1 MKKTMS
7 RSVISLILAA
17 VFLLGLGFL
26 CVKYVIDADL
36 WAAQS
41 YNPYMVSGQGLS
53 NAGDILDRNGVVLAT
68 SIDGERTY
76 HEDESTRKAML
87 HTVGD
92 GSYNIA
98 TAVETA
104 YRDKIS
110 GHSKIFGYGLPE
122 SLKGKNNLSVTLDS
136 EVCTEVYEA
145 FEGRNGACFVYNYKT
160 GEVLCM
166 VSAPTYDPMNI
177 PENIEDGSYLNNCIS
192 STYTPGSIF
201 KIITAAAGFEHI
213 DNYEDKTFTC
223 ESEKEI
229 GNSKITCLETH
240 GTLDLKNAFAYSC
253 NIAFGDSA
261 LITGR
266 ENMQKTA
273 DKMGINKSFRIGEV
287 YTAQGNFDVR
297 KADDISLAWSGIG
310 QYTDTVNPAQMA
322 ILCGAIAQGGETRL
336 PHYVKGENSG
346 KSGKLMSEEI
356 ANNLHDLMRYTISD
370 YYGDSMFEGLTVCAK
385 TGTAEVG
392 EDKLPNGWMVGYST
406 DEDAPLAFAVVVE
419 EGDYGFYSAG
429 PIARIAMLESAKTL
443 RGE

>member
-136 EVCTEVYEA
+136 EVCTQVYEA

>member
-7 RSVISLILAA
+7 RSIVSLILAA

-26 CVKYVIDADL
+26 CVKYAIDADL

-41 YNPYMVSGQGLS
+41 YNPYMISGQGLA

-68 SIDGERTY
+68 SENGERIY
-76 HEDESTRKAML
+76 NENASTRKALL

-104 YRDKIS
+104 YRDRIS

-122 SLKGKNNLSVTLDS
+122 SLKGENNLQITLDS

-145 FEGRNGACFVYNYKT
+145 FGGKNGACFVYNYKT

-177 PENIEDGSYLNNCIS
+177 PETLEDGSYLNNCIS

-201 KIITAAAGFEHI
+201 KIVTAAAGFEHQKGYQ
-213 DNYEDKTFTC
+213 DMTFTC
-223 ESEKEI
+223 ESVKEI
-229 GNSKITCLETH
+229 GNYEVTCLEKH
-240 GTLDLKNAFAYSC
+240 GTLSLHNAFAYSC

-261 LITGR
+261 LLIGR
-266 ENMQKTA
+266 ENLQKTA
-273 DKMGINKSFRIGEV
+273 EAMGINKSFRIGEV
-287 YTAQGNFDVR
+287 TTATGHFDI
-297 KADDISLAWSGIG
+297 KNADDISLAWSGIG

-322 ILCGAIAQGGETRL
+322 IMCGAIAQGGETRL

-346 KSGKLMSEEI
+346 KSGRLMSEEV
-356 ANNLHDLMRYTISD
+356 AENLHSLMRYTISD

-392 EDKLPNGWMVGYST
+392 EGIEPNAWMIGYST
-406 DEDAPLAFAVVVE
+406 DEDCPLAFAVVVE
-419 EGDYGFYSAG
+419 EGGYGFYSAG
-429 PIARIAMLESAKTL
+429 PIARIAMLGCAESL

>member
-7 RSVISLILAA
+7 RSIISLILAA
-17 VFLLGLGFL
+17 AFLLGLGFL
-26 CVKYVIDADL
+26 CAKYILDADL

-110 GHSKIFGYGLPE
+110 GHSKVFGYGLPA
-122 SLKGKNNLSVTLDS
+122 SLKGKNNLTVTLDS

-145 FEGRNGACFVYNYKT
+145 FEGKKGACFVYNYKT

-177 PENIEDGSYLNNCIS
+177 PEEIEDGSYLNNCIS

-201 KIITAAAGFEHI
+201 KIITAGAGFEHI
-213 DNYEDKTFTC
+213 NGYENKEFTC
-223 ESEKEI
+223 ESVKEI
-229 GNSKITCLETH
+229 GNFEVTCLEKH
-240 GTLDLKNAFAYSC
+240 GTLGIHDAFAYSC
-253 NIAFGDSA
+253 NIAFGDTA
-261 LITGR
+261 LEAGR

-273 DKMGINKSFRIGEV
+273 DKMGINRSFRIGEV
-287 YTAQGNFDVR
+287 YTAKGNYDVK

-322 ILCGAIAQGGETRL
+322 ILCGAIAQDGETRL

-346 KSGKLMSEEI
+346 KSGKLMSKEV
-356 ANNLHDLMRYTISD
+356 ANHLDNLMRYTISD

-392 EDKLPNGWMVGYST
+392 KDKLPNGWMVGYSL

-429 PIARIAMLESAKTL
+429 PIARIAMLGSADAL
-443 RGE
+443 RNN

>member
-7 RSVISLILAA
+7 RSIVSLILAA

-26 CVKYVIDADL
+26 CVKYAIDADL

-41 YNPYMVSGQGLS
+41 YNPYMISGQGLA

-68 SIDGERTY
+68 SENGERIY
-76 HEDESTRKAML
+76 NENASTRKALL

-104 YRDKIS
+104 YRDRIS

-122 SLKGKNNLSVTLDS
+122 SLKGENNLQITLDS

-145 FEGRNGACFVYNYKT
+145 FGGKNGACFVYNYKT

-177 PENIEDGSYLNNCIS
+177 PETLEDGSYLNNCIS

-201 KIITAAAGFEHI
+201 KIVTAAAGFEHQKGYQ
-213 DNYEDKTFTC
+213 DMTFTC
-223 ESEKEI
+223 ESVKEI
-229 GNSKITCLETH
+229 GNYEVTCLEKH
-240 GTLDLKNAFAYSC
+240 GTLSLHNAFAYSC

-261 LITGR
+261 LLIGR
-266 ENMQKTA
+266 ENLQKTA
-273 DKMGINKSFRIGEV
+273 EAMGINKSFRIGEV
-287 YTAQGNFDVR
+287 TTATGHFDI
-297 KADDISLAWSGIG
+297 KNADDISLAWSGIG

-322 ILCGAIAQGGETRL
+322 IMCGAIAQGGETRL

-346 KSGKLMSEEI
+346 KSGRLMSEEV
-356 ANNLHDLMRYTISD
+356 AENLHSLMRYTISD

-392 EDKLPNGWMVGYST
+392 EGIEPNAWMIGYST
-406 DEDAPLAFAVVVE
+406 DEDCPLAFAVVVE
-419 EGDYGFYSAG
+419 EGGYGFYCAG
-429 PIARIAMLESAKTL
+429 PIARIAMLGCAESL

>member
-7 RSVISLILAA
+7 RSIISLILATA
-17 VFLLGLGFL
+17 FLLGLGFL
-26 CVKYVIDADL
+26 CVKYIVDADL

-41 YNPYMVSGQGLS
+41 YNPYMVSGQGLA

-68 SIDGERTY
+68 SEDGERIY
-76 HEDESTRKAML
+76 NENASTRKALL

-104 YRDKIS
+104 YRDRIS

-122 SLKGKNNLSVTLDS
+122 SLKGENNLQITLDS
-136 EVCTEVYEA
+136 DVCTEVYEA
-145 FEGRNGACFVYNYKT
+145 FGGKNGACFVYNYKT

-177 PENIEDGSYLNNCIS
+177 PEILEDGSYLNNCIS

-201 KIITAAAGFEHI
+201 KIVTAAAGF
-213 DNYEDKTFTC
+213 DYVDGYEDMAFTC
-223 ESEKEI
+223 EGVKEI
-229 GNSKITCLETH
+229 GNYEVTCLEEH
-240 GTLDLKNAFAYSC
+240 GTLNLHNAFAYSC

-261 LITGR
+261 LFAGR
-266 ENMQKTA
+266 ENLQKTA
-273 DKMGINKSFRIGEV
+273 EAMGINRSFRIGEV
-287 YTAQGNFDVR
+287 YTAKGNFDI
-297 KADDISLAWSGIG
+297 KDADDISTAWSGIG

-322 ILCGAIAQGGETRL
+322 IMCGAIAQGGETRL

-346 KSGKLMSEEI
+346 KSGKLMSSEVAE
-356 ANNLHDLMRYTISD
+356 NLHDLMRYTISD

-392 EDKLPNGWMVGYST
+392 EGIEPNAWMIGYST
-406 DEDAPLAFAVVVE
+406 DEDCPLAFAVVVE
-419 EGDYGFYSAG
+419 EGGYGFYSAG
-429 PIARIAMLESAKTL
+429 PIARIAMLGCAESL

>member
-1 MKKTMS
+1 MS
-7 RSVISLILAA
+7 RSIVSLILAA

-26 CVKYVIDADL
+26 CVKYAIDADL

-41 YNPYMVSGQGLS
+41 YNPYMISGQGLA

-68 SIDGERTY
+68 SENGERIY
-76 HEDESTRKAML
+76 NENASTRKALL

-104 YRDKIS
+104 YRDRIS

-122 SLKGKNNLSVTLDS
+122 SLKGENNLQITLDS

-145 FEGRNGACFVYNYKT
+145 FGGKNGACFVYNYKT

-177 PENIEDGSYLNNCIS
+177 PETLEDGSYLNNCIS

-201 KIITAAAGFEHI
+201 KIVTAAAGFEHI
-213 DNYEDKTFTC
+213 KGYRDMTFTC
-223 ESEKEI
+223 ESVKEI
-229 GNSKITCLETH
+229 GNYEVTCLEKH
-240 GTLDLKNAFAYSC
+240 GTLSLHNAFAYSC

-261 LITGR
+261 LLIGR
-266 ENMQKTA
+266 ENLQKTA
-273 DKMGINKSFRIGEV
+273 EAMGINKSFRIGEV
-287 YTAQGNFDVR
+287 TTATGHFDI
-297 KADDISLAWSGIG
+297 KNADDISLAWSGIG

-322 ILCGAIAQGGETRL
+322 IMCGAIAQGGETRL

-346 KSGKLMSEEI
+346 KSGRLMSEEV
-356 ANNLHDLMRYTISD
+356 AENLHSLMRYTISD

-392 EDKLPNGWMVGYST
+392 EGIEPNAWMIGYST
-406 DEDAPLAFAVVVE
+406 DEDCPLAFAVVVE
-419 EGDYGFYSAG
+419 EGGYGFYSAG
-429 PIARIAMLESAKTL
+429 PIARIAMLGCADSLK
-443 RGE
+443 G

>member
-7 RSVISLILAA
+7 RSIISLILAA

-26 CVKYVIDADL
+26 CLKYIFDADL

-41 YNPYMVSGQGLS
+41 YNPYMVSGQGLA

-68 SIDGERTY
+68 SVDGERTY
-76 HEDESTRKAML
+76 HESESTRKAML

-98 TAVETA
+98 TAIETA

-122 SLKGKNNLSVTLDS
+122 SLKGKNNLTVTLDS

-145 FEGRNGACFVYNYKT
+145 FEGKKGACFVYNYKT

-166 VSAPTYDPMNI
+166 VSTPTYDPMNI
-177 PENIEDGSYLNNCIS
+177 PEKPENGSYLNNCIS

-201 KIITAAAGFEHI
+201 KIITAGAGFEHI
-213 DNYEDKTFTC
+213 SGYESKTFTC
-223 ESEKEI
+223 ESVKEI
-229 GNSKITCLETH
+229 GNFEVTCLEEH
-240 GTLDLKNAFAYSC
+240 GTLGLHNAFAYSC
-253 NIAFGDSA
+253 NIAFGDTA
-261 LITGR
+261 LEAGR
-266 ENMQKTA
+266 DNMQKTA
-273 DKMGINKSFRIGEV
+273 DRMGINKSFRIGEV
-287 YTAQGNFDVR
+287 YTAQGHYDVK

-346 KSGKLMSEEI
+346 KSGRLMDENTADS
-356 ANNLHDLMRYTISD
+356 LGGLMRYTMSD
-370 YYGDSMFEGLTVCAK
+370 HYGDSMFEGLTVCAK

-392 EDKLPNGWMVGYST
+392 EGIEPNAWMVGYST

-419 EGDYGFYSAG
+419 EGGYGFYSAG
-429 PIARIAMLESAKTL
+429 PIARIAMLGAADTL
-443 RGE
+443 RNN

>member
-1 MKKTMS
+1 MS
-7 RSVISLILAA
+7 RSIVSLILAA

-26 CVKYVIDADL
+26 CVKYAIDADL

-41 YNPYMVSGQGLS
+41 YNPYMISGQGLA

-68 SIDGERTY
+68 SENGERIY
-76 HEDESTRKAML
+76 NENASTRKALL

-104 YRDKIS
+104 YRDRIS

-122 SLKGKNNLSVTLDS
+122 SLKGENNLQITLDS

-145 FEGRNGACFVYNYKT
+145 FGGKNGACFVYNYKT

-177 PENIEDGSYLNNCIS
+177 PETLEDGSYLNNCIS

-201 KIITAAAGFEHI
+201 KIVTAAAGFEHQKGYQ
-213 DNYEDKTFTC
+213 DMTFTC
-223 ESEKEI
+223 ESVKEI
-229 GNSKITCLETH
+229 GNYEVTCLEKH
-240 GTLDLKNAFAYSC
+240 GTLSLHNAFAYSC

-261 LITGR
+261 LLIGR
-266 ENMQKTA
+266 ENLQKTA
-273 DKMGINKSFRIGEV
+273 EAMGINKSFRIGEV
-287 YTAQGNFDVR
+287 TTATGHFDI
-297 KADDISLAWSGIG
+297 KNADDISLAWSGIG

-322 ILCGAIAQGGETRL
+322 IMCGAIAQGGETRL

-346 KSGKLMSEEI
+346 KSGRLMSEEV
-356 ANNLHDLMRYTISD
+356 AENLHSLMRYTISD

-392 EDKLPNGWMVGYST
+392 EGIEPNAWMIGYST
-406 DEDAPLAFAVVVE
+406 DEDCPLAFAVVVE
-419 EGDYGFYSAG
+419 EGGYGFYSAG
-429 PIARIAMLESAKTL
+429 PIARIAMLGCADSLK
-443 RGE
+443 G

>member
-7 RSVISLILAA
+7 RSIVSLILAA

-26 CVKYVIDADL
+26 CVKYAIDADL

-41 YNPYMVSGQGLS
+41 YNPYMISGQGLA

-68 SIDGERTY
+68 SENGERIY
-76 HEDESTRKAML
+76 NENASTRKALL

-104 YRDKIS
+104 YRDRIS

-122 SLKGKNNLSVTLDS
+122 SLKGENNLQITLDS

-145 FEGRNGACFVYNYKT
+145 FGGKNGACFVYNYKT

-177 PENIEDGSYLNNCIS
+177 PETLEDGSYLNNCIS

-201 KIITAAAGFEHI
+201 KIVTAAAGFEHQKGYQ
-213 DNYEDKTFTC
+213 DLTFTC
-223 ESEKEI
+223 ESVKEI
-229 GNSKITCLETH
+229 GNYEVTCLEKH
-240 GTLDLKNAFAYSC
+240 GTLSLHNAFAYSC

-261 LITGR
+261 LLIGR
-266 ENMQKTA
+266 ENLQKTA
-273 DKMGINKSFRIGEV
+273 EAMGINKSFRIGEV
-287 YTAQGNFDVR
+287 TTATGHFDI
-297 KADDISLAWSGIG
+297 KNADDISLAWSGIG

-322 ILCGAIAQGGETRL
+322 IMCGAIAQGGETRL

-346 KSGKLMSEEI
+346 KSGRLMSEEV
-356 ANNLHDLMRYTISD
+356 AENLHSLMRYTISD

-392 EDKLPNGWMVGYST
+392 EGIEPNAWMIGYST
-406 DEDAPLAFAVVVE
+406 DEDCPLAFAVVVE
-419 EGDYGFYSAG
+419 EGGYGFYSAG
-429 PIARIAMLESAKTL
+429 PIARIAMLGCAESL

>member
-17 VFLLGLGFL
+17 AFLLGLGFL
-26 CVKYVIDADL
+26 CVKYIFDADL
-36 WAAQS
+36 WASQS
-41 YNPYMVSGQGLS
+41 YNPYMVSGQGLA

-68 SIDGERTY
+68 SEDGERIY
-76 HEDESTRKAML
+76 HEDETTRKAML

-110 GHSKIFGYGLPE
+110 GHSKVFGYGLPQ
-122 SLKGKNNLSVTLDS
+122 SLKGKNNLTVTLDS
-136 EVCTEVYEA
+136 NVCTEVYQA

-177 PENIEDGSYLNNCIS
+177 PEKPEDGSYLNNCIS

-201 KIITAAAGFEHI
+201 KIITAAAGIEHV
-213 DNYEDKTFTC
+213 DGYKDTTFHC
-223 ESEKEI
+223 DSKKEI
-229 GNSKITCLETH
+229 GNFEVTCLETH
-240 GTLDLKNAFAYSC
+240 GDLDLKNAFAYSC

-261 LITGR
+261 LMAGR
-266 ENMQKTA
+266 DNMQKTA

-287 YTAQGNFDVR
+287 YTAQGNFNVK

-346 KSGKLMSEEI
+346 KSGKLMNENVAESL
-356 ANNLHDLMRYTISD
+356 NDLMRYTISD

-392 EDKLPNGWMVGYST
+392 EDKLPNGWMIGYST

-429 PIARIAMLESAKTL
+429 PIARIAMLGCAEAL
-443 RGE
+443 RNK

>member
-17 VFLLGLGFL
+17 AFLLGLGFL
-26 CVKYVIDADL
+26 CAKYIFDSDL

-41 YNPYMVSGQGLS
+41 YNPYMVSGQGLA
-53 NAGDILDRNGVVLAT
+53 NAGDVLDRNGEVLAT
-68 SIDGERTY
+68 SEDGVRTY
-76 HEDESTRKAML
+76 HEDESTRKDML
-87 HTVGD
+87 HAVGD

-110 GHSKIFGYGLPE
+110 GHSKVFGYGLPE
-122 SLKGKNNLSVTLDS
+122 SLKGKHNLTVTLDS
-136 EVCTEVYEA
+136 QVCTDVYEA
-145 FEGRNGACFVYNYKT
+145 FEGRKGACFVYNYKT
-160 GEVLCM
+160 GAVLCM
-166 VSAPTYDPMNI
+166 VSAPTYDPLNI
-177 PENIEDGSYLNNCIS
+177 PEKIEDGSYLNNCIS

-201 KIITAAAGFEHI
+201 KIITAAAGLEYV
-213 DNYEDKTFTC
+213 DGYEDISFSCDSVK
-223 ESEKEI
+223 KI
-229 GNSKITCLETH
+229 GDYEVTCLEEH
-240 GTLDLKNAFAYSC
+240 GTLSLHNAFAYSC

-261 LITGR
+261 LLAGR
-266 ENMQKTA
+266 NNMQKTA
-273 DKMGINKSFRIGEV
+273 EQMGINKSFRIGEV
-287 YTAQGNFDVR
+287 YTAQGNFDV
-297 KADDISLAWSGIG
+297 KEADDISLAWSGIG

-322 ILCGAIAQGGETRL
+322 ILCGAIAQGGETKL

-346 KSGKLMSEEI
+346 KSGRLMSSEVAEKL
-356 ANNLHDLMRYTISD
+356 NDLMRYTISD

-406 DEDAPLAFAVVVE
+406 DKDAPLAFAVVVE

-429 PIARIAMLESAKTL
+429 PIARIAMLGSAETL

>member
-7 RSVISLILAA
+7 RSIISLILAA
-17 VFLLGLGFL
+17 AFLLGLGFL
-26 CVKYVIDADL
+26 CVKYIIDADL

-41 YNPYMVSGQGLS
+41 YNPYMVSGQGLA
-53 NAGDILDRNGVVLAT
+53 NAGDVLDRNGVVLAT
-68 SIDGERTY
+68 SESGERVY
-76 HEDESTRKAML
+76 NENASTRKALL

-104 YRDKIS
+104 YRDRIS

-122 SLKGKNNLSVTLDS
+122 SLKGENNLQITLDA
-136 EVCTEVYEA
+136 EVCTDVYEA
-145 FEGRNGACFVYNYKT
+145 FGGKNGACFVYNYKT

-177 PENIEDGSYLNNCIS
+177 PEEPEDGAYLNNCIS

-201 KIITAAAGFEHI
+201 KIVTSAAGFESVSGYK
-213 DNYEDKTFTC
+213 DMTFTC
-223 ESEKEI
+223 EGEKQI
-229 GNSKITCLETH
+229 GNYEVTCLEEH
-240 GTLDLKNAFAYSC
+240 GTLSLHNAFAYSC

-261 LITGR
+261 LLAGR
-266 ENMQKTA
+266 ENLQKTA
-273 DKMGINKSFRIGEV
+273 EAMGINRSFRIGEV
-287 YTAQGNFDVR
+287 STAPGHFDV
-297 KADDISLAWSGIG
+297 KNADDISLAWSGIG

-322 ILCGAIAQGGETRL
+322 IMCGAIAQGGETRL

-346 KSGKLMSEEI
+346 GSGRLMSEET
-356 ANNLHDLMRYTISD
+356 AQSLNDLMRYTISD

-392 EDKLPNGWMVGYST
+392 DGIEPNAWMIGYST
-406 DEDAPLAFAVVVE
+406 DEDCPLAFAVVVE
-419 EGDYGFYSAG
+419 EGGYGFYSAG
-429 PIARIAMLESAKTL
+429 PIARIAMLGAAESL

>member
-1 MKKTMS
+1 MS

-17 VFLLGLGFL
+17 AFLLGLGFL
-26 CVKYVIDADL
+26 CLKYILDADL
-36 WAAQS
+36 WASQS
-41 YNPYMVSGQGLS
+41 YNPYMVSGQGLA
-53 NAGDILDRNGVVLAT
+53 NAGDILDRNGVLLAT
-68 SIDGERTY
+68 SADGERTY

-110 GHSKIFGYGLPE
+110 GHSKVFGYGLPT
-122 SLKGKNNLSVTLDS
+122 SLKGKNNLTVTLDS

-145 FEGRNGACFVYNYKT
+145 FEGKKGACFVYNYKT

-166 VSAPTYDPMNI
+166 VSAPTYDPLNI
-177 PENIEDGSYLNNCIS
+177 PEKIEDGSYLNNCIS

-201 KIITAAAGFEHI
+201 KIITAGAGFEHI
-213 DNYEDKTFTC
+213 SNYENKEFTC
-223 ESEKEI
+223 ESVKEI
-229 GNSKITCLETH
+229 GNFEVTCLEEH
-240 GTLDLKNAFAYSC
+240 GTLGLHDAFAYSC
-253 NIAFGDSA
+253 NIAFGDTA
-261 LITGR
+261 LEVGR
-266 ENMQKTA
+266 DNMQKTA
-273 DKMGINKSFRIGEV
+273 DKMGINRSFRIGEV
-287 YTAQGNFDVR
+287 YTAKGNYDVK

-346 KSGKLMSEEI
+346 KSGRLMSEEV
-356 ANNLHDLMRYTISD
+356 ANELNELMRYTMSD
-370 YYGDSMFEGLTVCAK
+370 HYGDSMFEGLTVCAK

-392 EDKLPNGWMVGYST
+392 EGIEPNAWMVGFST

-419 EGDYGFYSAG
+419 EGGYGFYSAG
-429 PIARIAMLESAKTL
+429 PIARIAMLGCADTL
-443 RGE
+443 RNN

>member
-1 MKKTMS
+1 MS
-7 RSVISLILAA
+7 RSIVSLILAA

-26 CVKYVIDADL
+26 CVKYAIDADL

-41 YNPYMVSGQGLS
+41 YNPYMISGQGLA

-68 SIDGERTY
+68 SENGERIY
-76 HEDESTRKAML
+76 NENASTRKALL

-104 YRDKIS
+104 YRDRIS

-122 SLKGKNNLSVTLDS
+122 SLKGENNLQITLDS

-145 FEGRNGACFVYNYKT
+145 FGGKNGACFVYNYKT

-177 PENIEDGSYLNNCIS
+177 PETLEDGSYLNNCIS

-201 KIITAAAGFEHI
+201 KIVTAAAGFEHVKGYQ
-213 DNYEDKTFTC
+213 DLTFTC
-223 ESEKEI
+223 ESVKEI
-229 GNSKITCLETH
+229 GNYEVTCLEKH
-240 GTLDLKNAFAYSC
+240 GTLSLHNAFAYSC

-261 LITGR
+261 LLIGR
-266 ENMQKTA
+266 ENLQKTA
-273 DKMGINKSFRIGEV
+273 EAMGINKSFRIGEV
-287 YTAQGNFDVR
+287 TTATGHFDI
-297 KADDISLAWSGIG
+297 KNADDISLAWSGIG

-322 ILCGAIAQGGETRL
+322 IMCGAIAQGGETRL

-346 KSGKLMSEEI
+346 KSGRLMSEEV
-356 ANNLHDLMRYTISD
+356 AENLHSLMRYTISD

-392 EDKLPNGWMVGYST
+392 EGIEPNAWMIGYST
-406 DEDAPLAFAVVVE
+406 DEDCPLAFAVVVE
-419 EGDYGFYSAG
+419 EGGYGFYSAG
-429 PIARIAMLESAKTL
+429 PIARIAMLGCAESL

>member
-7 RSVISLILAA
+7 RSVISIILALA
-17 VFLLGLGFL
+17 FLLELGFL
-26 CVKYVIDADL
+26 CVKYMIDADL

-41 YNPYMVSGQGLS
+41 YNPYMVSGQGLA

-68 SIDGERTY
+68 SEEGKRLY
-76 HEDESTRKAML
+76 HENESTRKAML
-87 HTVGD
+87 HSVGD

-98 TAVETA
+98 TAAETA

-122 SLKGKNNLSVTLDS
+122 SLKGKHNLTLTLDS
-136 EVCTEVYEA
+136 DVCTEVYEA
-145 FEGRNGACFVYNYKT
+145 FENRKGACFVYNYKT
-160 GEVLCM
+160 GEILTM
-166 VSAPTYDPMNI
+166 VSTPTYDPLNI

-201 KIITAAAGFEHI
+201 KIVTAAAGFEHI
-213 DNYEDKTFTC
+213 ENYENKTFTC
-223 ESEKEI
+223 EGEKKI
-229 GNSKITCLETH
+229 GSSKITCLEEH
-240 GTLDLKNAFAYSC
+240 STLDLKNAFAYSC

-261 LITGR
+261 LLTGR

-273 DKMGINKSFRIGEV
+273 ENMGINKSFRIGEV
-287 YTAQGNFDVR
+287 YTAQGNFDVK

-346 KSGKLMSEEI
+346 KSGKLLSEEV
-356 ANNLHDLMRYTISD
+356 AQNLNDLMRYTISD

-392 EDKLPNGWMVGYST
+392 EDKLPNGWMIGYSI
-406 DEDAPLAFAVVVE
+406 DDDAPLAFAVVVE

-429 PIARIAMLESAKTL
+429 PIARVAMLGCAESL
-443 RGE
+443 RN

>member
-1 MKKTMS
+1 MS
-7 RSVISLILAA
+7 RSIVSLILAA

-26 CVKYVIDADL
+26 CVKYAIDADL

-41 YNPYMVSGQGLS
+41 YNPYMISGQGLA

-68 SIDGERTY
+68 SENGERIY
-76 HEDESTRKAML
+76 NENASTRKALL

-104 YRDKIS
+104 YRDRIS

-122 SLKGKNNLSVTLDS
+122 SLKGENNLQITLDS

-145 FEGRNGACFVYNYKT
+145 FGGKNGACFVYNYKT

-177 PENIEDGSYLNNCIS
+177 PETLEDGSYLNNCIS

-201 KIITAAAGFEHI
+201 KIVTAAAGFEHVKGYQ
-213 DNYEDKTFTC
+213 DMTFTC
-223 ESEKEI
+223 ESVKEI
-229 GNSKITCLETH
+229 GNYEVTCLEKH
-240 GTLDLKNAFAYSC
+240 GTLSLHNAFAYSC

-261 LITGR
+261 LLIGR
-266 ENMQKTA
+266 ENLQKTA
-273 DKMGINKSFRIGEV
+273 EAMGINKSFRIGEV
-287 YTAQGNFDVR
+287 TTATGHFDI
-297 KADDISLAWSGIG
+297 KNADDISLAWSGIG

-322 ILCGAIAQGGETRL
+322 IMCGAIAQGGETRL

-346 KSGKLMSEEI
+346 KSGRLMSEEV
-356 ANNLHDLMRYTISD
+356 AENLHSLMRYTISD

-392 EDKLPNGWMVGYST
+392 EGIEPNAWMIGYST
-406 DEDAPLAFAVVVE
+406 DEDCPLAFAVVVE
-419 EGDYGFYSAG
+419 EGGYGFYSAG
-429 PIARIAMLESAKTL
+429 PIARIAMLGCADSLK
-443 RGE
+443 G

>member
-346 KSGKLMSEEI
+346 KSGKLISEEI
-356 ANNLHDLMRYTISD
+356 ANNLHGLMRYTISD

>member
-7 RSVISLILAA
+7 RSIISLILALA
-17 VFLLGLGFL
+17 FLSGLGFL
-26 CVKYVIDADL
+26 CVKYIIDADL
-36 WAAQS
+36 WASQS
-41 YNPYMVSGQGLS
+41 YNPYMVSGQGLVG
-53 NAGDILDRNGVVLAT
+53 AVDILDRNGVILAT
-68 SIDGERTY
+68 SEDGVRTY
-76 HEDESTRKAML
+76 HENESTRKAML

-104 YRDKIS
+104 YRDRIS
-110 GHSKIFGYGLPE
+110 GHSKIFGYGLPQ
-122 SLKGKNNLSVTLDS
+122 SLKGKNNLTITLDS
-136 EVCTEVYEA
+136 EVCTDVYEA

-166 VSAPTYDPMNI
+166 VSAPTYDPMSI
-177 PENIEDGSYLNNCIS
+177 PENPADGSYLNNCIS

-213 DNYEDKTFTC
+213 ENYKNKTFTC
-223 ESEKEI
+223 DSKKEI
-229 GNSKITCLETH
+229 GNYEVTCLEKH
-240 GTLDLKNAFAYSC
+240 GTLSLHDAFAYSC
-253 NIAFGDSA
+253 NIAFGDTA
-261 LITGR
+261 LLAGR

-273 DKMGINKSFRIGEV
+273 EEMGINRSFRIGEV
-287 YTAQGNFDVR
+287 YTAKGNFNLKD
-297 KADDISLAWSGIG
+297 ADDISTAWSGIG

-346 KSGKLMSEEI
+346 KSGRLMSEEV
-356 ANNLHDLMRYTISD
+356 AAELESLMRYTISD

-392 EDKLPNGWMVGYST
+392 DGKLPNGWMIGYST

-429 PIARIAMLESAKTL
+429 PIARIAMSDSAEAL
-443 RGE
+443 RNK